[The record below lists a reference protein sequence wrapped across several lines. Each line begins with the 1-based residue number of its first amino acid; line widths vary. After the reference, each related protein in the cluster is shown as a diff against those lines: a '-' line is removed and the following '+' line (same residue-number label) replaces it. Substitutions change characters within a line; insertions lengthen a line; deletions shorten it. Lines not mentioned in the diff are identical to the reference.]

1 MLGFS
6 GFYLF
11 LYLGRFNF
19 WPMAPLIKE
28 QLNLSHV
35 EIGLITALLLWGFG
49 LGELFHGRLSEAYG
63 LRLWI
68 LLGACLT
75 AVFNLITSFG
85 STVLM
90 LAIPWGIN
98 GFVNAACASPGIS
111 LISQWWPRRHRGKA
125 MGIYSVFAAGAMLLM
140 WLVTGWV
147 AGEFGWRA
155 GFRYP
160 PLIIPVLGIILY
172 LMVRDR
178 PSDAGLPEYI
188 EEDPVSANAEMVDPE
203 SLRGFGPYKHLL
215 TNPQFLLT
223 CHVHGLSQ
231 LARYGL
237 TIWVPLYYFEKAGLD
252 ITSTVLVT
260 LALPIGRLPAPLIA
274 GVISDNFLSS
284 ARRPLVLVSCGV
296 SALAL
301 IAIALAPATNLYL
314 AVTLMFIAGF
324 AMSMS
329 PLAALVV
336 DISGRQMAGTATGLM
351 DAHGY
356 LYAGTQAVVFSILLD
371 MTGSPWP
378 LVFLSLAGVR
388 VLTGV
393 MIAFVKA

>member
-1 MLGFS
+1 M
-6 GFYLF
+6 
-11 LYLGRFNF
+11 
-19 WPMAPLIKE
+19 
-28 QLNLSHV
+28 H
-35 EIGLITALLLWGFG
+35 
-49 LGELFHGRLSEAYG
+49 
-63 LRLWI
+63 
-68 LLGACLT
+68 
-75 AVFNLITSFG
+75 
-85 STVLM
+85 
-90 LAIPWGIN
+90 
-98 GFVNAACASPGIS
+98 
-111 LISQWWPRRHRGKA
+111 
-125 MGIYSVFAAGAMLLM
+125 
-140 WLVTGWV
+140 
-147 AGEFGWRA
+147 
-155 GFRYP
+155 
-160 PLIIPVLGIILY
+160 

-188 EEDPVSANAEMVDPE
+188 EEDPVSANAELVDPE

-252 ITSTVLVT
+252 TTSTVLVT

-274 GVISDNFLSS
+274 GVISDNVLSS

-378 LVFLSLAGVR
+378 LVFPSLAGVR